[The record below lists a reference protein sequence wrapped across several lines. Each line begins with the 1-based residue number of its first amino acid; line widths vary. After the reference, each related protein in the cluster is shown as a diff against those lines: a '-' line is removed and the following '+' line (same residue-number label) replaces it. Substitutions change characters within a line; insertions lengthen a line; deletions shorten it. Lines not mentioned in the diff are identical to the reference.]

1 MTTTSMVSSAT
12 QPATSKTTVKRYHPA
27 LVSLHWIVAILI
39 FATVLFAGEEGEG
52 GAALSLGGFPP
63 IGIHMILGITTLAL
77 LIIRLLVR
85 WFTKHP
91 NWASTGTPF
100 LDLIGKLTHFGLYF
114 FTFSITITGII
125 MASQRGLLARV
136 LGIGTAAARS
146 FGSRGFGGFALGA
159 FHGLSWSLLFLLILL
174 HVGAALYH
182 QFFKKDNLLSRMWFG
197 KQAE

>member
-1 MTTTSMVSSAT
+1 MTTTSMVSSTTGLAE
-12 QPATSKTTVKRYHPA
+12 SETTVKRYHPA

-52 GAALSLGGFPP
+52 GRAISIGGFPP
-63 IGIHMILGITTLAL
+63 IGIHMILGISTLVL
-77 LIIRLLVR
+77 LTIRLLVR

-100 LDLIGKLTHFGLYF
+100 LDLVGKLTHLGLYF

-125 MASQRGLLARV
+125 MASQRGLFARV

-146 FGSRGFGGFALGA
+146 FGRRGFGGFAIGA

-174 HVGAALYH
+174 HIGAALYH
-182 QFFKKDNLLSRMWFG
+182 QFFKKDNLLGRMWYG

>member
-1 MTTTSMVSSAT
+1 LTTTSMVSST
-12 QPATSKTTVKRYHPA
+12 TKPITSETTVKRYHPV
-27 LVSLHWIVAILI
+27 LVSLHWLVAILI

-52 GAALSLGGFPP
+52 GPALSIGGFPP
-63 IGIHMILGITTLAL
+63 IGIHMILGITTLVL
-77 LIIRLLVR
+77 LTIRLIVR

-100 LDLIGKLTHFGLYF
+100 LDVVGKLTHFGLYF

-146 FGSRGFGGFALGA
+146 FGRGGFSLGA
-159 FHGLSWSLLFLLILL
+159 FHGLSWSLLFLLVLL
-174 HVGAALYH
+174 HMGAALYH
-182 QFFKKDNLLSRMWFG
+182 QFFKKDNLLGRMWFG
-197 KQAE
+197 KQDA